1 MTLEAIENRVTQL
14 ESMSKSSSI
23 LQSAEALAQKGAI
36 LCFIG
41 RSEEAVVALGR
52 SLTLTKYSNREQRE
66 QRNSTMHALRETL
79 VSCEKS
85 DDRWKV
91 EQDVYSKVAQDI
103 RQAIQAGLDEDFE
116 KCISLWTDLL
126 SQHSPQTLKSSG
138 QRVEN
143 IERILDIAV
152 RGSQKTQKNLDM
164 LFQGGDLTKINSK
177 SSTAPVPAELED
189 ASAHKERG
197 NVALKAGDYDAALAS
212 YQSALTSIAS
222 FFTGKRFITDTV
234 KTQADK
240 LILSVQLKLGSSP
253 PADAII

>member
-164 LFQGGDLTKINSK
+164 LFQGGGITKIGTKSLQRKRAERERLEPFDAVDREIAEKKRQAFARDRAKQEKEADEEAERFVDGYFGAASRAK
-177 SSTAPVPAELED
+177 SS
-189 ASAHKERG
+189 
-197 NVALKAGDYDAALAS
+197 
-212 YQSALTSIAS
+212 
-222 FFTGKRFITDTV
+222 
-234 KTQADK
+234 
-240 LILSVQLKLGSSP
+240 GSSK
-253 PADAII
+253 